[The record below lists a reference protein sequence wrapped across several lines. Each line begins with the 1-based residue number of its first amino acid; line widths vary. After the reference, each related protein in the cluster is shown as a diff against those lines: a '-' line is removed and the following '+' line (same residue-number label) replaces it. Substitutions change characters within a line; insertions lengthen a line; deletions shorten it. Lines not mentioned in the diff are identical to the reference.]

1 MAITDFTPFFRPFY
15 NRPSVTVW
23 NRLDSYPRSNDFSR
37 GLKAEVRDAMWML
50 TRQWQFGEFKGED
63 GGSPIFAKVSG
74 FHRTPDTAI
83 VNGLESPYQA
93 TIPLEAVVEQEEI
106 PATLRLRIQMGQMLQ
121 RLLKNSG
128 LNQAY
133 PFFIKSFPLPDFS
146 ENEDLATRDFYQA
159 SFKSVADG
167 YEIYKKF
174 ANKGNSF
181 FEGADAANL
190 DATAQKSFLEVVF
203 PQFLNWFK
211 KLYLQVPKNESAWQS
226 QRMEYDFQLKVPSG
240 SGQNT
245 LLKASD
251 YAGGRLEWTDF
262 DLQEQNNMV
271 LSAPQ
276 PVPGEQK
283 SDVFL
288 PSIVTFKGMPN
299 PRFWQMEAGNMD
311 FGKIEKSPAGIVGLL
326 LAEYGLTYSNDWFL
340 LPYPLK
346 INTLCS
352 IAGILVTD
360 VFGQKN
366 LVSPSRMTNE
376 TNWQELSLFSLSNGK
391 QSRTS
396 KQVFYLPPVT
406 GATQESKPLE
416 RVFFMRDEMANLVW
430 AIEDIIPSELGIGE
444 KVLMK
449 VPEALPQSPEE
460 GKWTYTLGTTVPDH
474 WIPFVAVHKTGSD
487 QEIHLQRARMPNAK
501 PASGVLL
508 TENQP
513 VHFLESQEVPRAGVI
528 VERTMQR
535 VRWLNGQTFTW
546 IGRKKTV
553 GRGEGSSELV
563 FDKIH

>member
-15 NRPSVTVW
+15 SRPSITVW

-74 FHRTPDTAI
+74 FHRTPDTLL
-83 VNGLESPYQA
+83 VNGVETPYQA
-93 TIPLEAVVEQEEI
+93 TIPLEAVAEREEI

-121 RLLKNSG
+121 RILKNSG
-128 LNQAY
+128 LNQIY

-146 ENEDLATRDFYQA
+146 ENEDSATRHLYNA
-159 SFKSVADG
+159 SVKGVADG
-167 YEIYKKF
+167 YEIFKKF
-174 ANKGNSF
+174 KANTSSF
-181 FEGADAANL
+181 FEETDVNIADAAV
-190 DATAQKSFLEVVF
+190 QKSLNETLL
-203 PQFLNWFK
+203 PQFLNWFQ
-211 KLYLQVPKNESAWQS
+211 KLYMQIPKNESAWQS
-226 QRMEYDFQLKVPSG
+226 RRMEYDFQLKVPSG
-240 SGQNT
+240 SGQTTILN
-245 LLKASD
+245 ASD

-262 DLQEQNNMV
+262 DLQEQSSMV
-271 LSAPQ
+271 VSAPQ
-276 PVPGEQK
+276 PIPGEQK

-352 IAGILVTD
+352 IAGIVVTD

-366 LVSPSRMTNE
+366 LVLPSRMTDE
-376 TNWQELSLFSLSNGK
+376 TNWQELSLFSLSHRNQDRK
-391 QSRTS
+391 NR
-396 KQVFYLPPVT
+396 QVFYLPPVM
-406 GATQESKPLE
+406 GALQESKPIE
-416 RVFFMRDEMANLVW
+416 RVYFMRDEMANLVW
-430 AIEDIIPSELGIGE
+430 AIEDILPSEVGIGE

-449 VPEALPQSPEE
+449 APQALPQSPDE
-460 GKWTYTLGTTVPDH
+460 GKWTYTLGTTVPEH

-487 QEIHLQRARMPNAK
+487 QEIHLQRAHMPNAK
-501 PASGVLL
+501 PASGILL

-535 VRWLNGQTFTW
+535 VRWLNGQTFNW
-546 IGRKKTV
+546 IGRKKTI